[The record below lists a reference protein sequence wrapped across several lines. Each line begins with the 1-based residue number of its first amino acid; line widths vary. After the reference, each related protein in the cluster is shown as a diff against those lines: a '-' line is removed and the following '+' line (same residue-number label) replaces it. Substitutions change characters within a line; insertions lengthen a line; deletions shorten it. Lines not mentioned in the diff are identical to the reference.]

1 MKKLE
6 IAVVLT
12 IALATASF
20 AGCSSEDT
28 PASGSTS
35 SSGGSS
41 SGGSSGT
48 PDGGGGTLEE
58 CEVAVIGGGAG
69 GLHTAFRLGP
79 SLGKKVCLFE
89 KETYLGGRLR
99 DVAFDGTINGAA
111 GPNIGTGGRRVMEG
125 QEVLFALATE
135 LGIELEAPPNQADL
149 IEARDAFAFSKD
161 DLAVAKYPTIPA
173 AVDPEKD
180 RETEIYDKLRSST
193 ERAKLPSPEY
203 PDFVTY
209 IKKVAGE
216 EQFQFLHDMSRFRAD
231 FEYPLDA
238 RGYLDYLDEEW
249 DVCCQPSYPKGGM
262 SAFIRGMETKATQA
276 GVRIYKGEGV
286 TTIAKKDGGY
296 EIATPTKKAAAKKV
310 VIAVPPAGLDK
321 IGGDVA
327 DRIKATSQY
336 QQIIGVK
343 VVTVTQWWDDAWW
356 KAIGKPGGTT
366 AEDKVWRAWTTKH
379 CLNFIEIP
387 IDPYADAQKV
397 TRSAYVDGE
406 TCANYW
412 ENLAKQ
418 GDAAVAAALSTQLT
432 ALFNNGVSD
441 PATVTIPNAKKTVV
455 QVWPGG
461 WYWLKAGATIT
472 NAQLSDWATEPL
484 AGEPVGLVGEAY
496 NVQRSGWSD
505 GAYKSSIKLLNTKY
519 GQTLPGLKTQSVDPF
534 AGGKAMSRKHTP
546 RTAACWGR

>member
-1 MKKLE
+1 MKKRSV
-6 IAVVLT
+6 AVVVTLSFT
-12 IALATASF
+12 LAASAF
-20 AGCSSEDT
+20 AGCSSDDT
-28 PASGSTS
+28 ANGSSTS
-35 SSGGSS
+35 SSSGSS

-48 PDGGGGTLEE
+48 PGNETLEE

-69 GLHTAFRLGP
+69 GLHTAFRLAP

-89 KETYLGGRLR
+89 KDAELGGRIH
-99 DVAFDGTINGAA
+99 DISFDGKLNGA
-111 GPNIGTGGRRVMEG
+111 GPQIGTGARRVMEG

-135 LGIELEAPPNQADL
+135 LGLEMEAPPNQADL
-149 IEARDAFAFSKD
+149 IEARKAFSFSKD
-161 DLAVAKYPTIPA
+161 ELAEAKYPTIPA
-173 AVDPEKD
+173 ATDPEKD
-180 RETEIYDKLRSST
+180 RETEIYDLLRASP
-193 ERAKLPSPEY
+193 ERAKLPSAEY

-262 SAFIRGMETKATQA
+262 SAFIRGMEARAAQA
-276 GVRIYKGEGV
+276 GARIYKGEAV
-286 TTIAKKDGGY
+286 TTIAKKDGAY
-296 EIATPTKKAAAKKV
+296 EIATATKKAAAKKV
-310 VIAVPPAGLDK
+310 VVAVPPIGLDK

-327 DRIKATSQY
+327 DRIKATDPY
-336 QQIIGVK
+336 KQIIGVK
-343 VVTVTQWWDDAWW
+343 VVTVTQWWDEAWW

-366 AEDKVWRAWTTKH
+366 PEDKVWRAWTTEH

-387 IDPYADAQKV
+387 INPDGDAQKV

-406 TCANYW
+406 TCATYW

-418 GDAAVAAALSTQLT
+418 GDAAVAAELEKQLT
-432 ALFNNGVSD
+432 ALFNNGVSE
-441 PATVTIPNAKKTVV
+441 PATVAIPKSKKTFV

-472 NAQLSDWATEPL
+472 NEQLFDWAIEPL

-505 GAYKSSIKLLNTKY
+505 GAYKSSINLLNMKY
-519 GQTLPGLKTQSVDPF
+519 GQTLPGLKTQSVKMFSSHRPHY
-534 AGGKAMSRKHTP
+534 ARH
-546 RTAACWGR
+546 